1 GPGTLHNSGY
11 SMNRFIAQAGAAFN
25 LGGAGVFVEGRYLN
39 SGGATHYTASCDASC
54 SNRGHQGINDPGC
67 SRRSVLLTAKCL
79 PDAAF
84 AYLGT
89 IRGGGGGVLA
99 HGSYMSNII
108 FIPIAQAPVKQCS
121 GASTNLGL
129 VCETAANTCAGGA
142 TCSGTP
148 AKCQTGTEAGKYCC
162 TGATPTCSARSK
174 TAMIVMPDFG
184 TSTTQ
189 SDTNISL
196 NPFLVP
202 VNGDSIVGIDMLRG
216 ASLGNLSIVG
226 LQITN
231 NIFNG
236 ETTTNSTAI
245 LFPTSGSF
253 SGVNIIGNLFHGPWI
268 KLKNF
273 FGSYGGALFTPLM
286 GRLTADWQND
296 DIVFENIAGGV
307 LTFNV
312 IPSATYQFTCT
323 LLYTAAA

>member
-1 GPGTLHNSGY
+1 
-11 SMNRFIAQAGAAFN
+11 
-25 LGGAGVFVEGRYLN
+25 
-39 SGGATHYTASCDASC
+39 
-54 SNRGHQGINDPGC
+54 
-67 SRRSVLLTAKCL
+67 
-79 PDAAF
+79 
-84 AYLGT
+84 
-89 IRGGGGGVLA
+89 
-99 HGSYMSNII
+99 
-108 FIPIAQAPVKQCS
+108 
-121 GASTNLGL
+121 
-129 VCETAANTCAGGA
+129 
-142 TCSGTP
+142 
-148 AKCQTGTEAGKYCC
+148 
-162 TGATPTCSARSK
+162 
-174 TAMIVMPDFG
+174 MIVMPDFG

-196 NPFLVP
+196 NTFLVP

-323 LLYTAAA
+323 LLYTAAATTNGVTFAMTGPTSPTSFTYETSLCDSTNNCTTAGTANVVRQVGSGDDATATVTTNTPNTGTNIATVRGILNNGANAGTLIARIKAPTVSTITVLAGSGCIVQELP